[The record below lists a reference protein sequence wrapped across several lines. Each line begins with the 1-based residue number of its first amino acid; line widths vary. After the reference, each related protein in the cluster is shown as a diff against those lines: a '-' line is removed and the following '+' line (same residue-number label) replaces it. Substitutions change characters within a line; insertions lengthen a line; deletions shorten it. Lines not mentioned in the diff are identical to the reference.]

1 MGSNLLETTK
11 GKPPHSMAS
20 LVQVAT
26 LFIVMITFAAI
37 AIGRVPSLAMNR
49 ATIALVGAATLI
61 AIGALSEDEAFA
73 AIDTGTILLL
83 AAMMVINVN
92 LRLAGFF
99 GVVGQRVLTS
109 VHRPQTLLA
118 IVVLISGTLSAIFLN
133 DTICLMFTPL
143 VVDITKR
150 LGRNPI
156 PYLIGLATATNIGS
170 TATITGNPQNVII
183 GQASDISYLTF
194 LVHLGPVALLGLV
207 VCWGIII
214 IVFRS
219 EFKGQLA
226 RLELPES
233 HIYRPL
239 LRRTILVVMGLMV
252 AFLMGLPIVSSA
264 CVAAGLLLVSRL
276 RPAKLLDI
284 DWNLLAFF
292 GGLFVVTSAIEIT
305 GMSDQLF
312 QGLRPAL
319 KGSVASLSIATAA
332 LSNVVSNVP
341 AVLLLRPEMQTQQ
354 EWLVL
359 AMASTLAGNF
369 TLLGS
374 AANLIVAELAAEQ
387 GVKLSFLDYLKV
399 GVPVTLL
406 TLCIGIIWL
415 DIIL

>member
-1 MGSNLLETTK
+1 MT
-11 GKPPHSMAS
+11 S
-20 LVQVAT
+20 LVQVST
-26 LFIVMITFAAI
+26 LLVVTITYTAI
-37 AIGRVPSLAMNR
+37 AIGRVPRLAMNR
-49 ATIALVGAATLI
+49 ATIALVGAAALI
-61 AIGALSEDEAFA
+61 AIGALTEDEAFA
-73 AIDTGTILLL
+73 AIDVGTILLL
-83 AAMMVINVN
+83 AAMMVVNVN
-92 LRLAGFF
+92 LHLAGFF
-99 GVVGQRVLTS
+99 NVMGQQVLTIA
-109 VHRPQTLLA
+109 HRPHTLLA
-118 IVVLISGTLSAIFLN
+118 IVVLMSGTLSAIFLN

-194 LVHLGPVALLGLV
+194 LVHLAPVALIGLV
-207 VCWGIII
+207 VCWGVIIL
-214 IVFRS
+214 VFRS
-219 EFKGQLA
+219 EFMGQLA
-226 RLELPES
+226 HIELPEPR
-233 HIYRPL
+233 IYPPL
-239 LRRTILVVMGLMV
+239 LRRTVWVVIGLMI
-252 AFLMGLPIVSSA
+252 AFLIGLPIVSSA

-276 RPAKLLDI
+276 KPAKLLDI

-305 GMSDQLF
+305 GISDDLF

-319 KGSVASLSIATAA
+319 EGSVASLSIATAA

-341 AVLLLRPEMQTQQ
+341 AVLLLRPEMHTQQ
-354 EWLVL
+354 DWLVL
-359 AMASTLAGNF
+359 AMSSTLAGNL

-387 GVKLSFLDYLKV
+387 GVKLGFVDYLKV

-406 TLCIGIIWL
+406 TLCIGIVWL
-415 DIIL
+415 DIIA